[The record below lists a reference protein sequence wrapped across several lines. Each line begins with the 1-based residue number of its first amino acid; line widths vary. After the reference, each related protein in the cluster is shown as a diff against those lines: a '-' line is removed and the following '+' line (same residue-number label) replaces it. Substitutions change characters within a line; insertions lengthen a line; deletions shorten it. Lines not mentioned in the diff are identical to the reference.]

1 MLYQKEEGAFLQLTQ
16 SRAGRLL
23 PFLLIAAM
31 LLLAFRA
38 DAVSAILRS
47 RIDLCL
53 TTLIPSLYGCM
64 VLGNLLCTSGAGE
77 ALGRRLHSA
86 AAHLRMPPAVF
97 GIFLVSQFAGYP
109 VGAALL
115 RQAASDHA
123 LSESDAARLSCICF
137 GGGPAFLIGF
147 AGRQLFGSAAAGV
160 CMMLACIL
168 ANCILAI
175 LLCPRPHK
183 TDPLPERRIRIS
195 AQILTDSVS
204 QAMKGLAQICAAVL
218 LFGLIQHLPALLG
231 ISAASRI
238 PAVLP
243 AHILRAVSAAM
254 LDITQLTPVFRCGL
268 PAIAVLPLAAAL
280 LSFGGVCVHLQC
292 LALGV
297 RGMRPAQ
304 LLGTR
309 LLAAAL
315 AALLTAAAVPLL
327 PKLPEHAVS
336 AFANRAAASESGSI
350 LPAFLIFLTGF
361 PFLLKKD

>member
-1 MLYQKEEGAFLQLTQ
+1 MQLTQ
-16 SRAGRLL
+16 RRAGRLL

-86 AAHLRMPPAVF
+86 AALLRMPPAVF

-115 RQAASDHA
+115 RQAAADHA

-183 TDPLPERRIRIS
+183 TDPLPERRICIS

-218 LFGLIQHLPALLG
+218 LFGLIQHLPALL
-231 ISAASRI
+231 R
-238 PAVLP
+238 LP
-243 AHILRAVSAAM
+243 ASGAAVCIRAGLPLHVLRAVCAAL

-297 RGMRPAQ
+297 RGMRPEQ

-309 LLAAAL
+309 LLAAIL